1 MATHCDYG
9 DALDGGRGGGHCDE
23 YGDKVSESCDTSNPV
38 EGDVSLFPAAA
49 SPLPKVWKERPA
61 ESHRWTSSLGDVE

>member
-9 DALDGGRGGGHCDE
+9 DGLDGGRRGGHCDE
-23 YGDKVSESCDTSNPV
+23 YGDNVSESCDTSNPV

-61 ESHRWTSSLGDVE
+61 ESHRWTSSLGGVE

>member
-61 ESHRWTSSLGDVE
+61 ESHRWTSSLGGVE